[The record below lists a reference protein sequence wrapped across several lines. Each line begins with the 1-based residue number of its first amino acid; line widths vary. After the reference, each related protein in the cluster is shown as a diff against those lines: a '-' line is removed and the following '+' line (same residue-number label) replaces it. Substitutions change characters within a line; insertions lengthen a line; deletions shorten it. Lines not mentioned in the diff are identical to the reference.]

1 MDYIKISN
9 SKLKIMLT
17 AEDMEKYEINT
28 AAGAIQDIHVRRIL
42 RKLLNDAHVHSD
54 FMCEDARLYVQFFPC
69 SGGGCELFISRMENE
84 GQMPLSHKPCL
95 PEPLSKSKSLVIRDK
110 EFGNT
115 VYSFES
121 LGDMI
126 SLCRRLCSVGFE
138 YDSKAFMENDR
149 KYYLFLCSFPPPS
162 LYELDT
168 YCFLCEYGTRQ
179 NFKQTESRMIEY
191 GRVICNSDAVHVLGQ
206 L

>member
-17 AEDMEKYEINT
+17 AQDMEKYNLHT
-28 AAGAIQDIHVRRIL
+28 ASVAVPDLQVRQIL
-42 RKLLNDAHVHSD
+42 QRLLCDAHVHMD
-54 FMCEDARLYVQFFPC
+54 FMGEDTRLYVQMFPC
-69 SGGGCELFISRMENE
+69 NGGGCELFISRLDSL
-84 GQMPLSHKPCL
+84 QKPGL
-95 PEPLSKSKSLVIRDK
+95 PEPLSGSKALTVKDRD
-110 EFGNT
+110 FGNT

-121 LGDMI
+121 LSDMI
-126 SLCRRLCSVGFE
+126 ALCRRLCSVGFDYE
-138 YDSKAFMENDR
+138 SIAFMENEY
-149 KYYLFLCSFPPPS
+149 KYYLFLCEFPMPS

-179 NFKQTESRMIEY
+179 NPKQIENRMAEY
-191 GRVICNSDAVHVLGQ
+191 GRMICKNDAVHVLGQ